1 MMIKSMTG
9 YGRSEQ
15 HRDGRT
21 LSAEVRTVNHRFAEY
36 SVRLPGEL
44 APLEGRVR
52 ELLQQRVPRGAVVLT
67 VGGGGEA
74 GTRPVID
81 REQVARYLA
90 QLRDLKREHGLKGGV
105 DLRTLVALPGVVAG
119 GAAADDPGERWD
131 LLAAAVAAALDR
143 LDEMRRREGRA
154 LQRDLAG
161 RVRRLGRLIGRI
173 QSLARRRPAER
184 RRRLQARVREIAGGL
199 ALDPARLAQEVAL
212 FAERADITEELV
224 RLRSH
229 CAAFAAYLAGKQ
241 PVGRRLD
248 FLLQEMN
255 REANTIGS
263 KAGAAG
269 IAQLVVELK
278 EQLEKMREQ
287 AQNVE

>member
-1 MMIKSMTG
+1 MIKSMTG
-9 YGRSEQ
+9 YGRSQQ

-21 LSAEVRTVNHRFAEY
+21 LSVEVRTVNHRFAEY

-52 ELLQQRVPRGAVVLT
+52 ELLQQRIPRGSVVLT
-67 VGGGGEA
+67 VGGGGEGDA
-74 GTRPVID
+74 GPVID
-81 REQVARYLA
+81 RDRAARYLA
-90 QLRDLKREHGLKGGV
+90 QLRDLKRELGLKGGV
-105 DLRTLVALPGVVAG
+105 DLRTLLALPGVVSA
-119 GAAADDPGERWD
+119 GAAAADPGERWEW
-131 LLAAAVAAALDR
+131 LAEAATAALDR

-154 LQRDLAG
+154 LQRELAG
-161 RVRRLGRLIGRI
+161 RVRRLTRLAGRI
-173 QSLARRRPAER
+173 EALARRRPAQR
-184 RRRLQARVREIAGGL
+184 RRLLQARVREIAGGL

-212 FAERADITEELV
+212 FAERADVTEELV

-241 PVGRRLD
+241 PAGRRLD

-263 KAGAAG
+263 KAGDAAVS
-269 IAQLVVELK
+269 QLVVELK